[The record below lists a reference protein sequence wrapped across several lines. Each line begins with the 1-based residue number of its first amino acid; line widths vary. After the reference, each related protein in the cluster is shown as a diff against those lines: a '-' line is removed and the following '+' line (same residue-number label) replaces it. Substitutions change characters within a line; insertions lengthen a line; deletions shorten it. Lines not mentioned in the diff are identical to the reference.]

1 MKAVL
6 KTSVPMPGYGSEY
19 GIFAGNVDAYSDI
32 QLLGG
37 LHARDVEYVGT
48 LSIAEDSPLKDR
60 ILSAIRKTAKEEI
73 KRCLRAKEKN
83 C

>member
-1 MKAVL
+1 MKAIR
-6 KTSVPMPGYGSEY
+6 KTSVPMPGYNSEY
-19 GIFAGNVDAYSDI
+19 GIFEGNVAAYSDI

-48 LSIAEDSPLKDR
+48 LSIAENSPLKDR
-60 ILSAIRKTAKEEI
+60 ILAAIQKTATEEI
-73 KRCLRAKEKN
+73 KRCLRVKEKN